1 MNLVD
6 GGLKQELMLDV
17 LRKYGSCRC
26 KFPEPACYPRCGRDT
41 VSIESR
47 RLSELRVGD
56 IVLYERS
63 GRFFLHRLV
72 ALPAERFPGR
82 LVTRGDSMPQADP
95 AVRVES
101 VLGVLATVRRGKDWK
116 VVPGTMP
123 RMSRLAAALLARSG
137 GLVRLALY
145 IASRPALSHKEN
157 RDKDWAPDVH
167 RVFLMGTRCLRFP
180 TLERA
185 DRDSGDRC
193 LIKTG
198 TRVVE
203 IGGVAIALRTGS
215 AKFARMVEERYAG
228 FVTSCNLPGD
238 SNEIGFEIELLD
250 SVRSFDEDG
259 DVSGRDNDLRD
270 DDLQTMICRTAICK
284 TTISE

>member
-1 MNLVD
+1 MNVVD
-6 GGLKQELMLDV
+6 GDLKQELMLDV
-17 LRKYGSCRC
+17 LLRLGRCRLRVSGTSML
-26 KFPEPACYPRCGRDT
+26 PTLWPGDV

-47 RLSELRVGD
+47 RLSELRAGD
-56 IVLYERS
+56 IVLYERR

-145 IASRPALSHKEN
+145 IASSPALSHKKN
-157 RDKDWAPDVH
+157 RDKDGAPDVPSS
-167 RVFLMGTRCLRFP
+167 FP
-180 TLERA
+180 H
-185 DRDSGDRC
+185 GD
-193 LIKTG
+193 
-198 TRVVE
+198 
-203 IGGVAIALRTGS
+203 AL
-215 AKFARMVEERYAG
+215 
-228 FVTSCNLPGD
+228 
-238 SNEIGFEIELLD
+238 
-250 SVRSFDEDG
+250 
-259 DVSGRDNDLRD
+259 
-270 DDLQTMICRTAICK
+270 
-284 TTISE
+284 SEVPNS

>member
-1 MNLVD
+1 MNVVD
-6 GGLKQELMLDV
+6 GDLKQELMLDA
-17 LRKYGSCRC
+17 LRRHGSCRLRVSGTSML
-26 KFPEPACYPRCGRDT
+26 PTLWPGDV

-56 IVLYERS
+56 IVLYDRC

-101 VLGVLATVRRGKDWK
+101 VLGVLATVRRGEDWK

-145 IASRPALSHKEN
+145 MASGPALSHKKN
-157 RDKDWAPDVH
+157 RDKDGAPEVPASFS
-167 RVFLMGTRCLRFP
+167 R
-180 TLERA
+180 
-185 DRDSGDRC
+185 GD
-193 LIKTG
+193 
-198 TRVVE
+198 
-203 IGGVAIALRTGS
+203 AL
-215 AKFARMVEERYAG
+215 
-228 FVTSCNLPGD
+228 
-238 SNEIGFEIELLD
+238 
-250 SVRSFDEDG
+250 
-259 DVSGRDNDLRD
+259 
-270 DDLQTMICRTAICK
+270 
-284 TTISE
+284 SEAPNS

>member
-17 LRKYGSCRC
+17 LRKYGSCRLQVSGTSML
-26 KFPEPACYPRCGRDT
+26 PTLRPGDT

-47 RLSELRVGD
+47 GLSELKVGD
-56 IVLYERS
+56 IVLYERC

-101 VLGVLATVRRGKDWK
+101 VLGVLSTVRRGKDWR

-137 GLVRLALY
+137 GLVRLVLY
-145 IASRPALSHKEN
+145 IASSPALSQRKN
-157 RDKDWAPDVH
+157 RDKGGAPKGISSNFSRED
-167 RVFLMGTRCLRFP
+167 
-180 TLERA
+180 
-185 DRDSGDRC
+185 
-193 LIKTG
+193 
-198 TRVVE
+198 
-203 IGGVAIALRTGS
+203 AL
-215 AKFARMVEERYAG
+215 
-228 FVTSCNLPGD
+228 
-238 SNEIGFEIELLD
+238 
-250 SVRSFDEDG
+250 
-259 DVSGRDNDLRD
+259 
-270 DDLQTMICRTAICK
+270 
-284 TTISE
+284 SEVPNS